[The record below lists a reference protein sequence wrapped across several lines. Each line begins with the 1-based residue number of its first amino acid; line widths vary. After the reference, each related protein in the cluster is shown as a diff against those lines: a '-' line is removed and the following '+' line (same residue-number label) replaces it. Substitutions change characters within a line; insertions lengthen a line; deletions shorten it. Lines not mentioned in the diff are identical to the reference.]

1 MRFASAV
8 SADVSKRAA
17 LSLDC
22 ASASVAV
29 AWIILA
35 NKPVYPI
42 YVWWFAGEGVLA
54 STATMLTAPL
64 YLAVILLARR
74 SGFAARLALV
84 LVGLADTL
92 FETKLFGGA
101 SATELFLA
109 PCALLAALAFGDDEI
124 GWSRGLAVL
133 IGAAFAVTHGRFGA
147 PLHLWS
153 APALARLASVNAYAV
168 VSLSVFIVW
177 RFPRGA

>member
-1 MRFASAV
+1 
-8 SADVSKRAA
+8 
-17 LSLDC
+17 LDSEQAR
-22 ASASVAV
+22 ASASVAT

-35 NKPVYPI
+35 NKPIYPL

-64 YLAVILLARR
+64 YVALILLARR
-74 SGFAARLALV
+74 SGFAARVALP

-92 FETKLFGGA
+92 FETKLFGDA
-101 SATELFLA
+101 SGTELFLA
-109 PCALLAALAFGDDEI
+109 PCALLAALAFGDRDI
-124 GWSRGLAVL
+124 RWSRGLALLV
-133 IGAAFAVTHGRFGA
+133 GAAFVVCHGRFGA

-153 APALARLASVNAYAV
+153 APALSRLASVNAYAV
-168 VSLSVFIVW
+168 VSLSVFICW